1 MRKLFPLGSVLIV
14 AVITLIL
21 APSQAVAQD
30 PMAVAP
36 PISRCSSRNE
46 HVSADGKTQ
55 EADSKAGDVRWTPA
69 GAHSTEGLSD
79 TKAILVELKKKQ

>member
-1 MRKLFPLGSVLIV
+1 
-14 AVITLIL
+14 
-21 APSQAVAQD
+21 
-30 PMAVAP
+30 
-36 PISRCSSRNE
+36 
-46 HVSADGKTQ
+46 VSADGKTQ